1 MCVCTCEELV
11 RGTDELVW
19 HFDVLCLKK
28 EIKILPVRFLCCGLQ
43 KVFYEIENVEGQE
56 LVLAL

>member
-1 MCVCTCEELV
+1 V

-28 EIKILPVRFLCCGLQ
+28 EIKILPVRFCVVVCKKCFMKLKTS
-43 KVFYEIENVEGQE
+43 KVKN
-56 LVLAL
+56 